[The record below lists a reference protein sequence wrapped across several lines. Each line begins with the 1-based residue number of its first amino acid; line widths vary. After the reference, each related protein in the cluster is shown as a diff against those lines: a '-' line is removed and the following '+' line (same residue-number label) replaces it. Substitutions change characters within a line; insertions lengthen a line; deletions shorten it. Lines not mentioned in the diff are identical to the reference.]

1 MSSPFKGLVKSF
13 LKGLVKSFLKGI
25 VKSFKVLFKANKSV
39 QLYCIVSKYKERAMK
54 EYDDG
59 RENGR
64 GPQVLPLKSLIYPRL
79 MCNLLPLEGTLRGHP
94 PPPPSYDRKACTIP
108 NTDSGAPRNQ
118 DLNDGHSRGMGSS
131 IIMGF

>member
-1 MSSPFKGLVKSF
+1 
-13 LKGLVKSFLKGI
+13 
-25 VKSFKVLFKANKSV
+25 
-39 QLYCIVSKYKERAMK
+39 MK

-94 PPPPSYDRKACTIP
+94 PPPLHMIARRALFPILTPGPLEIKT
-108 NTDSGAPRNQ
+108 
-118 DLNDGHSRGMGSS
+118 
-131 IIMGF
+131 